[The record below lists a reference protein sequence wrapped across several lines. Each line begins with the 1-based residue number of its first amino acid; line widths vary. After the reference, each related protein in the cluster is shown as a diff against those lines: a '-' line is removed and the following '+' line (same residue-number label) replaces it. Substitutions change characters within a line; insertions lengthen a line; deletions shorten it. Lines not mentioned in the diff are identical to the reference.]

1 MTATYD
7 CIATTTVTGTAT
19 SSITF
24 SNISGSYTDLVLV
37 LNGGTSGA
45 ANVHLRFN
53 GDTGSNYITTGLSG
67 GGSLSSSRS
76 SAGSSAITNDYGY
89 GENDMNLNII
99 IDIMNYS
106 STATRKT
113 FLSRSNHADNG
124 TAIISGMWRDTSA
137 ITSIEILSL
146 FTGSPTFSIGT
157 TFSLYGIKCE

>member
-1 MTATYD
+1 
-7 CIATTTVTGTAT
+7 
-19 SSITF
+19 
-24 SNISGSYTDLVLV
+24 
-37 LNGGTSGA
+37 
-45 ANVHLRFN
+45 
-53 GDTGSNYITTGLSG
+53 
-67 GGSLSSSRS
+67 
-76 SAGSSAITNDYGY
+76 
-89 GENDMNLNII
+89 
-99 IDIMNYS
+99 MNYS